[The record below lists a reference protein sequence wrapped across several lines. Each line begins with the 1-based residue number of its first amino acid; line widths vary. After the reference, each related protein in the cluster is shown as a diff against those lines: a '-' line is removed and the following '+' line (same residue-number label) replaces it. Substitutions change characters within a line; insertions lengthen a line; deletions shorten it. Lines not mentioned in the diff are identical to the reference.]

1 MKVER
6 RRETFGGRRSAGFT
20 LFEALVSV
28 ALMSAI
34 VAALGAVAGQWLP
47 NWHRGFGRVQ
57 RVETLDVGL
66 QRLSADL
73 EAADFVSPNG
83 ASRGPIFLGDEKTV
97 TFVRVANAPG
107 AAPSLEFVRLAE
119 TVDERG
125 FALVRSHAPFKP
137 LDPNRPFDQQL
148 YFADPVVLIR
158 APFRVSFAF
167 AGADRLWRGSW
178 AGPRPSAVCGAHP
191 GARRGDR
198 QDSRGLDR
206 NAPQRGSSGGVR
218 HATIRP
224 AMHRGNTKAGARASI
239 CVAVRAGDAADC
251 REHAMRLRLPGGK
264 GLEPASESGFI
275 LVAVLW
281 ILAALAALASSYSVY
296 VGNAAFATHVDDD
309 RLRIRN
315 GISTAIEL
323 TAYQFLAAPEKAQPA
338 QGAFTV
344 HLARSTIDV
353 AFVSESARVD
363 LNAAPKNMLQGLFT
377 AVGVNPT
384 QAASFADRII
394 GWRKKADP
402 AGQNREVEAY
412 KQAGLDYPPR
422 QAPFQNVFELRLVL
436 GLPPYIVERIL
447 PLVTVY
453 NGPRKSTSAWRRRK
467 CCPRCRT

>member
-1 MKVER
+1 MKAGR

-178 AGPRPSAVCGAHP
+178 RDPALLPSAARIQVRDAATDRILAVSTATLLNVDLPAECVTQQSVQQCIEGIRKP
-191 GARRGDR
+191 GPA
-198 QDSRGLDR
+198 QASASPS
-206 NAPQRGSSGGVR
+206 AP
-218 HATIRP
+218 ATQP
-224 AMHRGNTKAGARASI
+224 TAGNT
-239 CVAVRAGDAADC
+239 
-251 REHAMRLRLPGGK
+251 P
-264 GLEPASESGFI
+264 
-275 LVAVLW
+275 
-281 ILAALAALASSYSVY
+281 
-296 VGNAAFATHVDDD
+296 
-309 RLRIRN
+309 
-315 GISTAIEL
+315 
-323 TAYQFLAAPEKAQPA
+323 
-338 QGAFTV
+338 
-344 HLARSTIDV
+344 
-353 AFVSESARVD
+353 
-363 LNAAPKNMLQGLFT
+363 
-377 AVGVNPT
+377 
-384 QAASFADRII
+384 
-394 GWRKKADP
+394 
-402 AGQNREVEAY
+402 
-412 KQAGLDYPPR
+412 
-422 QAPFQNVFELRLVL
+422 
-436 GLPPYIVERIL
+436 
-447 PLVTVY
+447 
-453 NGPRKSTSAWRRRK
+453 
-467 CCPRCRT
+467 